1 MKPNE
6 SHRESEGT
14 KQFVLDLHGHPT
26 EEAVSLAD
34 KIVREA
40 GSSGYES
47 VKLIHGA
54 PDVKDR
60 HQADV
65 GRRGRIKC
73 ELRDRLAGD
82 EWGKFADPLD
92 SEIQEGAMTL
102 ALKPNAAANDV
113 GLSAA
118 RLPKPKKSSYFKA
131 RRNWNSELK
140 RVEEEFPI
148 LATAKERCPD
158 LVAKCL
164 RAITEE
170 RVRGGRLEHKRA
182 ENPDY
187 SSSRTYER
195 LLRRWEKS
203 RTKARQ
209 KLDELQSVASGS

>member
-1 MKPNE
+1 
-6 SHRESEGT
+6 
-14 KQFVLDLHGHPT
+14 
-26 EEAVSLAD
+26 
-34 KIVREA
+34 
-40 GSSGYES
+40 
-47 VKLIHGA
+47 
-54 PDVKDR
+54 
-60 HQADV
+60 
-65 GRRGRIKC
+65 
-73 ELRDRLAGD
+73 
-82 EWGKFADPLD
+82 
-92 SEIQEGAMTL
+92 
-102 ALKPNAAANDV
+102 
-113 GLSAA
+113 
-118 RLPKPKKSSYFKA
+118 
-131 RRNWNSELK
+131 LK